1 MYLSLMRRPTNGWH
15 NDISDTVR
23 STGERQTP
31 PLDKTPS
38 IMLNFGWHLTV
49 LGEVSIFV
57 GYAYAINGHFV
68 RHKQTGNKIGASSII
83 V

>member
-1 MYLSLMRRPTNGWH
+1 MTLVTQYARRV
-15 NDISDTVR
+15 NDKP
-23 STGERQTP
+23 P